1 MTQART
7 TDPPMKEI
15 ENVDK
20 AKIEMVGDQSA
31 GVCIS
36 GDHPRIGNV
45 DSLTP
50 PTVRVI
56 LECADFYVAV
66 DAVAR
71 VELAWNGQLEPAVY
85 KTEARAFV
93 ITVDAS

>member
-1 MTQART
+1 
-7 TDPPMKEI
+7 MKEI

-20 AKIEMVGDQSA
+20 AKIEVVGDQSA

-45 DSLTP
+45 ACLTP

-56 LECADFYVAV
+56 LECADFHVAV
-66 DAVAR
+66 DAVAKI
-71 VELAWNGQLEPAVY
+71 ELAWNGQLDPAVY
-85 KTEARAFV
+85 KTEERAFV
-93 ITVDAS
+93 ITVGAS

>member
-1 MTQART
+1 
-7 TDPPMKEI
+7 MKEI
-15 ENVDK
+15 DNVDK

-36 GDHPRIGNV
+36 GDNPRISNV
-45 DSLTP
+45 ASLTP

-56 LECADFYVAV
+56 LECANFHVAH
-66 DAVAR
+66 DAVER
-71 VELAWNGQLEPAVY
+71 IELAWNGQLDPAVY

-93 ITVDAS
+93 ITVGAS